1 MRRLFFT
8 CAALL
13 LIGCGGG
20 HTHSGEGIEISNAR
34 INPPLPGQTTGV
46 AFMRLDNF
54 GEDDRLLSVSSP
66 VSGRIELHTH
76 LNDDGIIKMRRV
88 EGIAL
93 PHGEAVE
100 LQPGGFHIM
109 LFETSAALGDDAV
122 LTLDFE
128 KAEDLTVVAPIILR
142 GETDAGSHSK
152 ASDHGSHSGH

>member
-1 MRRLFFT
+1 MCEKLSGSEEANMRRLFFT

-13 LIGCGGG
+13 LFGCGGG

-76 LNDDGIIKMRRV
+76 LNDC
-88 EGIAL
+88 L
-93 PHGEAVE
+93 
-100 LQPGGFHIM
+100 LY
-109 LFETSAALGDDAV
+109 TSPSPRD
-122 LTLDFE
+122 
-128 KAEDLTVVAPIILR
+128 R
-142 GETDAGSHSK
+142 G
-152 ASDHGSHSGH
+152 